1 MKVQHHLIL
10 ICAACVL
17 AGCSRQEPT
26 LDETIDALTDDWR
39 DRCKVVTSY
48 SNNYAVLFV
57 S

>member
-1 MKVQHHLIL
+1 MKFRCLIL
-10 ICAACVL
+10 IDTSCVL

-39 DRCKVVTSY
+39 DRCKVVTLY